1 MIDLTGKSALVTG
14 GARGI
19 GRACCL
25 LLARA
30 GASVAVNYR
39 VESPS
44 ANLLVEEIES
54 TGGEAF
60 ALAADVTKREDSEML
75 VDEVVARFGSID
87 ILVNNAGI
95 WKSSPIEEMSDSE
108 WDEMMDVN
116 LRGTFNCI
124 RAAVPPMKEARS
136 GRIVNISSTA
146 GQRGE
151 AFSSHYAATKGAV
164 ISLTKS
170 LAVELA
176 PFGILVNCV
185 APGWVVTDM
194 TRDDLLGARRESIL
208 QTIPLA
214 RAATADEIAGSVL
227 FLSSELA
234 TFITGEI
241 LNVNGGA
248 VLVG

>member
-1 MIDLTGKSALVTG
+1 MEFTGQTAIVTGVARGFGRAIVRRLARG
-14 GARGI
+14 GARVV
-19 GRACCL
+19 
-25 LLARA
+25 A
-30 GASVAVNYR
+30 GDI
-39 VESPS
+39 
-44 ANLLVEEIES
+44 NLPGAEETAALVKKD
-54 TGGEAF
+54 GGEAAAF
-60 ALAADVTKREDSEML
+60 HLDVASAKSVQAMVDLALSQYANRV
-75 VDEVVARFGSID
+75 D

-194 TRDDLLGARRESIL
+194 TRDDLLGARRVM
-208 QTIPLA
+208 QHA
-214 RAATADEIAGSVL
+214 RR
-227 FLSSELA
+227 
-234 TFITGEI
+234 
-241 LNVNGGA
+241 GA
-248 VLVG
+248 RPPHL